1 MMSKKNKK
9 YSQKGGNPSPVP
21 KNPTPSS
28 YWPAPNN
35 PTPVQDCQLKHF
47 RPLILSQ
54 FGGKKSR
61 KLSKKKNNKTKHKK
75 IRHKKKSKKCDD
87 FARCFGCKPWNKE
100 CKKCKENKKIIIN
113 KYCK

>member
-1 MMSKKNKK
+1 MSYKKNKK
-9 YSQKGGNPSPVP
+9 YSKSQKGGNPSPVP

-35 PTPVQDCQLKHF
+35 PIPVQDCQLKHF

-61 KLSKKKNNKTKHKK
+61 KLSKKKNKKTKHKK
-75 IRHKKKSKKCDD
+75 IRHKKK
-87 FARCFGCKPWNKE
+87 
-100 CKKCKENKKIIIN
+100 I
-113 KYCK
+113 